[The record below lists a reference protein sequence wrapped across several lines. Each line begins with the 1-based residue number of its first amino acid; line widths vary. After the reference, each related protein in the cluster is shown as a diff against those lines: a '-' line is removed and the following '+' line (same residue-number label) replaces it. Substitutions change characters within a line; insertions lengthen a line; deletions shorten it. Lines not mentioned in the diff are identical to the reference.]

1 MITKILVGLG
11 NPDKH
16 YEHTRHNA
24 GFMALDQLAEAN
36 GLEWKENK
44 KFNSLVATL
53 SQTLLLK
60 PQTYMNNS
68 GQAVR
73 AALSYYKLLPKN
85 LLSTKKDSDLNEV
98 LTVIHDDLDINL
110 GKYKIST
117 DSRSAGHNGVQSII
131 DHLKTKNFKRI
142 RIGILTELK
151 NKMPGEKFVLDNFGK
166 KETLVLEKVLG
177 EVMNELNG

>member
-11 NPDKH
+11 NPEKR
-16 YEHTRHNA
+16 YEQTRHNA
-24 GFMALDQLAEAN
+24 GFMALERLAEAN

-44 KFNSLVATL
+44 RFNSLVATRG
-53 SQTLLLK
+53 QTLLLK

-68 GQAVR
+68 GLAVR
-73 AALSYYKLLPKN
+73 AALSYYKLLPKS

-98 LTVIHDDLDINL
+98 LTVIHDDLDIPL

-151 NKMPGEKFVLDNFGK
+151 NKMPGEKFVLDNFRKDEIKTIFTIIK
-166 KETLVLEKVLG
+166 KILSIII
-177 EVMNELNG
+177 

>member
-11 NPDKH
+11 NPEKR
-16 YEHTRHNA
+16 YERTRHNA
-24 GFMALDQLAEAN
+24 GFMALDLLAQTSD
-36 GLEWKENK
+36 LDWKENK
-44 KFNSLVATL
+44 KFNSQTATL
-53 SQTLLLK
+53 GDTLLLK

-85 LLSTKKDSDLNEV
+85 LLTVKKDSDLSDV
-98 LTVIHDDLDINL
+98 LTVIHDDLDIVL
-110 GKYKIST
+110 GKYKISA

-142 RIGILTELK
+142 RLGILTELK
-151 NKMPGEKFVLDNFGK
+151 EKMPGEKFVLDNFGK
-166 KETLVLEKVLG
+166 NEMVDLEKVLG
-177 EVMNELNG
+177 EVMNELKK

>member
-1 MITKILVGLG
+1 MITKIIAGLG
-11 NPDKH
+11 NPDKR

-24 GFMALDQLAEAN
+24 GFMALDLLAKTN

-44 KFNSLVATL
+44 KFNSLTAIL
-53 SQTLLLK
+53 GQTLLLK

-73 AALSYYKLLPKN
+73 SVLSYYKLLPKN
-85 LLSTKKDSDLNEV
+85 LLSIKKDSDLSEV
-98 LTVIHDDLDINL
+98 LTVIHDDLDISL

-151 NKMPGEKFVLDNFGK
+151 DKMPGEKFVLDNFGK
-166 KETLVLEKVLG
+166 EEIEPLKEVLEKVL
-177 EVMNELNG
+177 NELKV

>member
-11 NPDKH
+11 NPGKR

-24 GFMALDQLAEAN
+24 GFMALDLIAREN

-44 KFNSLVATL
+44 KFNSLTATL
-53 SQTLLLK
+53 DDALLLK
-60 PQTYMNNS
+60 PQTFMNNS
-68 GQAVR
+68 GVAVR
-73 AALSYYKLLPKN
+73 SALSYYKLLPKN
-85 LLSTKKDSDLNEV
+85 LLSIKKDSDLNEV
-98 LTVIHDDLDINL
+98 LTLIHDDLDINL

-142 RIGILTELK
+142 RVGIFTELK
-151 NKMPGEKFVLDNFGK
+151 DKMPGEKFVLDNFGK
-166 KETLVLEKVLG
+166 EEKETLKVVLEKLL
-177 EVMNELNG
+177 NELKA